1 MTAHQ
6 LDLSRRT
13 LLAGGGA
20 LIVSF
25 SLSRYPA
32 LAQDAPKPPLPDDL
46 KKAPYLDSW
55 IRIDA
60 NGNVTVFTG
69 KSELGQGI
77 KTALRQ
83 VAAEELSMKFE
94 DVDLITSDTART
106 ADEGFTSGS
115 QSMSDSGTA
124 ILHASA
130 QVRELLIGLAATKL
144 SVEVDTLKAEGGRI
158 VAADGRSVGY
168 GELVAGDVL
177 HVEAQPQS
185 KRKDPKSFSIV
196 GRSIARVDIPA
207 KVTGGIAYV
216 QDMRMPGMVHA
227 RIVVPPS
234 PKATISAVDTG
245 EVEKLPGV
253 LKIHRDGNFLAIIAE
268 REYQAVVAMNALAA
282 ATTWV
287 ENETLPDPK
296 TIYDY
301 LKSLPSENDV
311 ILNRVAAVPP
321 GGKVLSATFKRP
333 YQMHGSIGPS
343 CAIALFKD
351 DTLTVWSHGQ
361 GMFPL
366 QASVAELL
374 HMPKEKVRC
383 IHVEGSGCY
392 GHNGA
397 DDAGADAALLAVV
410 FPGRPVRLQWMRDQE
425 HTWEPYGPAMLSE
438 ICGTL
443 DAAGNVID
451 FSYDVWSNTHSTRPE
466 NAGNTMAGWLVSQP
480 FTQPAPR
487 PIPQPAGGG
496 DRNAIPL
503 YKFPSAKVTHH
514 FIPQMPIRVS
524 ALRALGAYM
533 NVFSIESFMDELA
546 AAANADP
553 VEFRLKHL
561 EDQRAKDVIQNV
573 ADRFDWKNWR
583 KAGPYHGRG
592 FAFAKYKNLAAY
604 AAVAVDLEVDRD
616 SGRIQLGRAVAAD
629 DSGQAVNPDGIKN
642 QVEGAIV
649 QATSW
654 TLHEQVAFDRM
665 RIKSRDWA
673 TYPILRFEDVFRSV
687 DVHVIDRPG
696 QPYLGTGEGG
706 QGPTAAAIANAVAH
720 ATGQRIRE
728 LPFTSERVKAALLQ
742 SAQPHD

>member
-1 MTAHQ
+1 MTAHP
-6 LDLSRRT
+6 LDLSRRA

-20 LIVSF
+20 LILSF
-25 SLSRYPA
+25 SLSRA
-32 LAQDAPKPPLPDDL
+32 LAQDATRPPLPGDL

-55 IRIDA
+55 IRIDSD
-60 NGNVTVFTG
+60 GKVTVFTG

-83 VAAEELSMKFE
+83 VAAEELSVKFE
-94 DVDLITSDTART
+94 DIDLITSDTAQT
-106 ADEGFTSGS
+106 PNEGFTSGS
-115 QSMSDSGTA
+115 QSMSDGGTA
-124 ILHASA
+124 ILHAAA
-130 QVRELLIGLAATKL
+130 QVRELLIGFAATKL
-144 SVEVDTLKAEGGRI
+144 GVEATTLKAEGGKI
-158 VAADGRSVGY
+158 IGADGRSVGY
-168 GELVAGDVL
+168 GDLVAADVL
-177 HVEAQPQS
+177 HVQAESQS
-185 KRKDPKSFSIV
+185 KRKDPKTFSIV
-196 GRSIARVDIPA
+196 GQPIARVDIPA

-227 RIVVPPS
+227 RIVAPPS
-234 PKATISAVDTG
+234 PKATISALDSAK
-245 EVEKLPGV
+245 VERLPGV
-253 LKIHRDGNFLAIIAE
+253 LKVHRDGNFLAVIAE

-282 ATTWV
+282 ATTWA
-287 ENETLPDPK
+287 ECETLPDPK

-301 LKSLPSENDV
+301 LKSLPSKNDV
-311 ILNRVAAVPP
+311 ILNRTAMVPL
-321 GGKVLSATFKRP
+321 GGKTLSATFKRP

-351 DTLTVWSHGQ
+351 DAITVWSHGQ

-374 HMPKEKVRC
+374 RMPKEKVRC

-397 DDAGADAALLAVV
+397 DDAGADAALLAVA

-425 HTWEPYGPAMLSE
+425 HTWEPYGPAMVSE
-438 ICGTL
+438 ISGTL

-466 NAGNTMAGWLVSQP
+466 SAGNTMVGWLVSQP
-480 FTQPAPR
+480 FAQPAPQ

-503 YKFPSAKVTHH
+503 YRFPSAKVTHH
-514 FIPQMPIRVS
+514 FIPQMPVRVS

-553 VEFRLKHL
+553 IEFRLKHL
-561 EDQRAKDVIQNV
+561 DDQRAKDVIATV
-573 ADRFDWKNWR
+573 ADSFGWKNWR
-583 KAGPYHGRG
+583 KTGPYHGRG

-604 AAVAVDLEVDRD
+604 VAVALDLEVDRD
-616 SGRIQLGRAVAAD
+616 SGRIRLGRAVAAD

-649 QATSW
+649 QAASW

-673 TYPILRFEDVFRSV
+673 SYPILRFEEVFRSV
-687 DVHVIDRPG
+687 EVHVIDRPG

-706 QGPTAAAIANAVAH
+706 QGPTAAAIGNAVAH

-728 LPFTSERVKAALLQ
+728 LPFTAERVKAALLQ
-742 SAQPHD
+742 RA

>member
-1 MTAHQ
+1 MTAHP
-6 LDLSRRT
+6 LDISRRT

-20 LIVSF
+20 LILSF
-25 SLSRYPA
+25 SLSRA
-32 LAQDAPKPPLPDDL
+32 LAQDAPKPPLPGDL

-55 IRIDA
+55 IRIGSD
-60 NGNVTVFTG
+60 GKVTVFTG

-83 VAAEELSMKFE
+83 VAAEELSVKFE
-94 DVDLITSDTART
+94 EVDLITSDTAQT
-106 ADEGFTSGS
+106 PNEGFTSGS
-115 QSMSDSGTA
+115 QSMSDGGTA
-124 ILHASA
+124 ILHAAA
-130 QVRELLIGLAATKL
+130 QVRELLIGFAATKL
-144 SVEVDTLKAEGGRI
+144 GVEADTLKAEGGKI
-158 VAADGRSVGY
+158 VAADGRAVGY
-168 GELVAGDVL
+168 GDLVAGDVL
-177 HVEAQPQS
+177 HVQAEPQS
-185 KRKDPKSFSIV
+185 KRKDPKTFSIV
-196 GRSIARVDIPA
+196 GQPIARVDIPA
-207 KVTGGIAYV
+207 KVTGGVAYI

-234 PKATISAVDTG
+234 PKATISAIDTAR
-245 EVEKLPGV
+245 VEKLPGV
-253 LKIHRDGNFLAIIAE
+253 LKVHRDGNFLAVIAE

-287 ENETLPDPK
+287 ETETLPDPK

-301 LKSLPSENDV
+301 LKSLPSKNDV
-311 ILNRVAAVPP
+311 ILNRTATVPP
-321 GGKVLSATFKRP
+321 GGKILSATFKRP

-351 DTLTVWSHGQ
+351 DALTVWSHGQ

-366 QASVAELL
+366 QASIAELL
-374 HMPKEKVRC
+374 RMPKEKVRC

-397 DDAGADAALLAVV
+397 DDAGADAALLAVA

-425 HTWEPYGPAMLSE
+425 HTWEPYGPAMVSE
-438 ICGTL
+438 ISGTL
-443 DAAGNVID
+443 DAAGNVTD

-466 NAGNTMAGWLVSQP
+466 SAGNTMVGWLVSQP
-480 FTQPAPR
+480 FAQPAPQ

-514 FIPQMPIRVS
+514 FIPQMPVRVS

-533 NVFSIESFMDELA
+533 NVFSIESFIDELA
-546 AAANADP
+546 AAVNADP

-561 EDQRAKDVIQNV
+561 EDQRAKDVIATV
-573 ADRFDWKNWR
+573 ADRFGWTNWR
-583 KAGPYHGRG
+583 KTGPYHGRG

-604 AAVAVDLEVDRD
+604 VAIALDLEVDRD
-616 SGRIQLGRAVAAD
+616 SGRIRLGRAVAAD

-649 QATSW
+649 QAASW

-673 TYPILRFEDVFRSV
+673 TYPILRFEEVFRSV
-687 DVHVIDRPG
+687 EVHVIDRPG

-728 LPFTSERVKAALLQ
+728 LPFTTERVKGALLQ
-742 SAQPHD
+742 SA

>member
-1 MTAHQ
+1 MTAHP
-6 LDLSRRT
+6 LDISRRA

-20 LIVSF
+20 LILHF
-25 SLSRYPA
+25 SLLPYPA
-32 LAQDAPKPPLPDDL
+32 LAQDAPKPPLPGDL
-46 KKAPYLDSW
+46 KKAPFLDSW
-55 IRIDA
+55 IRIETD
-60 NGNVTVFTG
+60 GKITVFTG

-83 VAAEELSMKFE
+83 VAAEELSVKFE
-94 DVDLITSDTART
+94 EIDLITSDTART
-106 ADEGFTSGS
+106 ANEGFTSGS
-115 QSMSDSGTA
+115 QSMSDGGTA
-124 ILHASA
+124 ILHAEA
-130 QVRELLIGLAATKL
+130 QVRELLIGFAATKL
-144 SVEVDTLKAEGGRI
+144 GVEAGALKAEGGRI
-158 VAADGRSVGY
+158 VAANGRSMGY

-177 HVEAQPQS
+177 HVQAQQQS
-185 KRKDPKSFSIV
+185 KRKDPKTFSIV
-196 GRSIARVDIPA
+196 GQPVARVDIPA
-207 KVTGGIAYV
+207 KVTGGQAYV

-227 RIVVPPS
+227 RIVAPPS
-234 PKATISAVDTG
+234 PKATVSGVDTAK
-245 EVEKLPGV
+245 VEKLPGV
-253 LKIHRDGNFLAIIAE
+253 LKIHRDGNFLAVIAE

-282 ATTWV
+282 ATTWA
-287 ENETLPDPK
+287 ERETLPDQK

-301 LKSLPSENDV
+301 LRSLPARSDV
-311 ILNRVAAVPP
+311 ILNRAAATPP
-321 GGKVLSATFKRP
+321 GGKSLAATFKRP

-351 DTLTVWSHGQ
+351 DALTVWSHGQ

-397 DDAGADAALLAVV
+397 DDAGADAALLAMT

-425 HTWEPYGPAMLSE
+425 HTWEPYGPAMVSE
-438 ICGTL
+438 IRGTL
-443 DAAGNVID
+443 DATGNVVD
-451 FSYDVWSNTHSTRPE
+451 FSYEVWSNTHSTRPE
-466 NAGNTMAGWLVSQP
+466 SAGNMMAGWLVSQP
-480 FTQPAPR
+480 FAQPEPR

-514 FIPQMPIRVS
+514 FVPQMPVRVS

-546 AAANADP
+546 VAANTDP

-561 EDQRAKDVIQNV
+561 EDQRAKDVIATV

-583 KAGPYHGRG
+583 KTGPYHGRG
-592 FAFAKYKNLAAY
+592 FAFAKYKNIAAY
-604 AAVAVDLEVDRD
+604 VAVAMDLEVDRE
-616 SGRIQLGRAVAAD
+616 SGRIRLGRAVAAD

-649 QATSW
+649 QAASW
-654 TLHEQVAFDRM
+654 TLCEQVTFDRE

-687 DVHVIDRPG
+687 EVHIIDRPG

-706 QGPTAAAIANAVAH
+706 QGPTAAAIANAVTH
-720 ATGQRIRE
+720 AIGRRIRE
-728 LPFTSERVKAALLQ
+728 LPLTPERVKTTLLK
-742 SAQPHD
+742 SA

>member
-1 MTAHQ
+1 MTVHP
-6 LDLSRRT
+6 LDLSRRV

-20 LIVSF
+20 LILGF
-25 SLSRYPA
+25 SLSPRA
-32 LAQDAPKPPLPDDL
+32 MLAQDAPKPPALPGDL
-46 KKAPYLDSW
+46 KKAPFLDSW
-55 IRIDA
+55 IRVGAD
-60 NGNVTVFTG
+60 GKVTVFTG

-83 VAAEELSMKFE
+83 VAAEELSVKFE
-94 DVDLITSDTART
+94 EVDLITSDTAQT

-124 ILHASA
+124 ILHAAA
-130 QVRELLIGLAATKL
+130 QVRELLIGLAATKW
-144 SVEVDTLKAEGGRI
+144 SVEADTLKVEGGKI
-158 VAADGRSVGY
+158 VAADGRSVAY

-177 HVEAQPQS
+177 HVQAQPQS
-185 KRKDPKSFSIV
+185 KRKDPHTFSIV
-196 GRSIARVDIPA
+196 GQSAARVDIPA
-207 KVTGGIAYV
+207 KVTGGAAYV

-227 RIVVPPS
+227 RIIVPPS
-234 PKATISAVDTG
+234 PKATIQTVDTAA
-245 EVEKLPGV
+245 VEKLPGV
-253 LKIHRDGNFLAIIAE
+253 LKIHRDGNFLAVITE

-287 ENETLPDPK
+287 ESETLPDQN

-301 LKSLPSENDV
+301 LKSLPAKNDV
-311 ILNRVAAVPP
+311 ILNRATTIPP
-321 GGKVLSATFKRP
+321 GGKSLSATFKRP

-343 CAIALFKD
+343 CAIAVFKD
-351 DTLTVWSHGQ
+351 DALTVWSHGQ

-366 QASVAELL
+366 RASVAELL

-397 DDAGADAALLAVV
+397 DDAGADAALLAVA

-425 HTWEPYGPAMLSE
+425 HTWEPYGPAMSSE
-438 ICGTL
+438 IHGTL

-451 FSYDVWSNTHSTRPE
+451 FSYDVWSNAHSTRPE
-466 NAGNTMAGWLVSQP
+466 SAGNTMAGWLVSQP
-480 FTQPAPR
+480 FTQPAPQ

-514 FIPQMPIRVS
+514 FIPQMPVRVS

-533 NVFSIESFMDELA
+533 NVFSIESFMDEMA
-546 AAANADP
+546 EAANADP

-583 KAGPYHGRG
+583 KASPYHGRG

-604 AAVAVDLEVDRD
+604 VAVALDLEVDRE
-616 SGRIQLGRAVAAD
+616 SGQIRLGRAVAAD

-649 QATSW
+649 QAASW

-720 ATGQRIRE
+720 AIGRRIRE
-728 LPFTSERVKAALLQ
+728 LPFTNDRVKKALLQ
-742 SAQPHD
+742 SS

>member
-1 MTAHQ
+1 MTAHP
-6 LDLSRRT
+6 LDISRRA

-20 LIVSF
+20 LILSF
-25 SLSRYPA
+25 SLSRAP
-32 LAQDAPKPPLPDDL
+32 AQDAPKPPLPGDL

-55 IRIDA
+55 IRIGSD
-60 NGNVTVFTG
+60 GKVTVFTG

-83 VAAEELSMKFE
+83 VAAEELSVKFE
-94 DVDLITSDTART
+94 EVDLITSDTAQT
-106 ADEGFTSGS
+106 PNEGFTSGS
-115 QSMSDSGTA
+115 QSMSDGGTA
-124 ILHASA
+124 ILHAAA
-130 QVRELLIGLAATKL
+130 QVRELLIGFAATKL
-144 SVEVDTLKAEGGRI
+144 GVEADTLKAEGGKI

-168 GELVAGDVL
+168 GDLVAGDVL
-177 HVEAQPQS
+177 HVQAEPQS
-185 KRKDPKSFSIV
+185 KRKDPKTFSIV
-196 GRSIARVDIPA
+196 GQPIARVDIPA
-207 KVTGGIAYV
+207 KVTGGVAYI

-234 PKATISAVDTG
+234 PKATISAIDTAR
-245 EVEKLPGV
+245 VEKLPGV
-253 LKIHRDGNFLAIIAE
+253 LKVHRDGNFLAVIAE

-287 ENETLPDPK
+287 ETETLPDPK

-301 LKSLPSENDV
+301 LKSLPSKNDV
-311 ILNRVAAVPP
+311 ILNRTATVPP
-321 GGKVLSATFKRP
+321 GGKILSATFKRP

-351 DTLTVWSHGQ
+351 DALTVWSHGQ

-366 QASVAELL
+366 QASIAELL
-374 HMPKEKVRC
+374 RMPKEKVRC

-397 DDAGADAALLAVV
+397 DDAGADAALLAVA

-425 HTWEPYGPAMLSE
+425 HTWEPYGPAMVSE
-438 ICGTL
+438 ISGTL
-443 DAAGNVID
+443 DAAGNVTD

-466 NAGNTMAGWLVSQP
+466 GAGNTMVGWLVSQP
-480 FTQPAPR
+480 FAQPAPQ

-514 FIPQMPIRVS
+514 FIPQMPVRVS

-533 NVFSIESFMDELA
+533 NVFSIESFIDELA
-546 AAANADP
+546 AAVNADP

-561 EDQRAKDVIQNV
+561 EDQRAKDVIATV
-573 ADRFDWKNWR
+573 ADRFGWTNWR
-583 KAGPYHGRG
+583 KTGPYHGRG

-604 AAVAVDLEVDRD
+604 VAIALDLEVDRD
-616 SGRIQLGRAVAAD
+616 SGRIRLGRAVAAD

-649 QATSW
+649 QAASW

-673 TYPILRFEDVFRSV
+673 TYPILRFEEVFRSV
-687 DVHVIDRPG
+687 EVHVIDRPG

-728 LPFTSERVKAALLQ
+728 LPFTTERVKGALLQ
-742 SAQPHD
+742 SA

>member
-1 MTAHQ
+1 MTVHP
-6 LDLSRRT
+6 LKLSRRSA
-13 LLAGGGA
+13 LAGGGA
-20 LIVSF
+20 LILSF
-25 SLSRYPA
+25 SLSRYA
-32 LAQDAPKPPLPDDL
+32 VLAQDAPKPGPLPGDL
-46 KKAPYLDSW
+46 KKAPFLDFW
-55 IRIDA
+55 IRVGADGKI
-60 NGNVTVFTG
+60 TIFTG

-83 VAAEELSMKFE
+83 VAAEELSVSFDE
-94 DVDLITSDTART
+94 VDLITSDTAQT

-124 ILHASA
+124 ILHATA

-144 SVEVDTLKAEGGRI
+144 GVEAATLKADGGKI
-158 VAADGRSVGY
+158 VATDGQSVGY
-168 GELVAGDVL
+168 GELVGGDEL
-177 HVEAQPQS
+177 HVQAQPQS
-185 KRKDPKSFSIV
+185 KRKDPKTFSMV
-196 GRSIARVDIPA
+196 GQSVARVDIPA
-207 KVTGGIAYV
+207 KVTGGEAYV

-234 PKATISAVDTG
+234 PKATVSAVDIAMI
-245 EVEKLPGV
+245 EKLPGV
-253 LKIHRDGNFLAIIAE
+253 LKVHRDGNFLAVIAE
-268 REYQAVVAMNALAA
+268 REYQSLVAMNALAA
-282 ATTWV
+282 ATTWA
-287 ENETLPDPK
+287 EQETLPNPS
-296 TIYDY
+296 TIYEY
-301 LKSLPSENDV
+301 LKSLPAKNDV
-311 ILNRVAAVPP
+311 ILNRKAATPS
-321 GGKVLSATFKRP
+321 GGKTLSATFKRP

-343 CAIALFKD
+343 CAIAQFKD
-351 DTLTVWSHGQ
+351 GELIVWSHGQ

-374 HMPKEKVRC
+374 RMPKEKVRC

-397 DDAGADAALLAVV
+397 DDAGAGAALLAVA

-438 ICGTL
+438 IAATL
-443 DAAGNVID
+443 DGGGNVID

-466 NAGNTMAGWLVSQP
+466 SAGNTMVGWLIAQP
-480 FTQPAPR
+480 FAQPEPK
-487 PIPQPAGGG
+487 PIPQPTGGG
-496 DRNAIPL
+496 DRNAIPF

-514 FIPQMPIRVS
+514 FVPQMPIRVS
-524 ALRALGAYM
+524 ALRSLGAYM
-533 NVFSIESFMDELA
+533 NVFAIESFMDELA
-546 AAANADP
+546 AAANSDP

-561 EDQRAKDVIQNV
+561 DDPRAREVIETV
-573 ADRFDWKNWR
+573 ADHFDWKNWR

-604 AAVAVDLEVDRD
+604 VAVALDLEVDREF
-616 SGRIQLGRAVAAD
+616 GRIRLGRAVAAD

-649 QATSW
+649 QAASW
-654 TLHEQVAFDRM
+654 TLLEQVAFDRT

-687 DVHVIDRPG
+687 EVHILDRPG

-706 QGPTAAAIANAVAH
+706 QGPTAAAIGNAVAH

-728 LPFTSERVKAALLQ
+728 LPLTRGRVKTAMG
-742 SAQPHD
+742 

>member
-1 MTAHQ
+1 MTAHS

-20 LIVSF
+20 LILSF
-25 SLSRYPA
+25 SLSRA
-32 LAQDAPKPPLPDDL
+32 LAQDAPKPPLPGDL

-55 IRIDA
+55 IRIGSD
-60 NGNVTVFTG
+60 GKVTVFTG

-83 VAAEELSMKFE
+83 VTAEELSVKFE
-94 DVDLITSDTART
+94 EVDLITSDTAQT
-106 ADEGFTSGS
+106 PNEGFTSGS
-115 QSMSDSGTA
+115 QSMSDGGTA
-124 ILHASA
+124 ILHAAA
-130 QVRELLIGLAATKL
+130 QVRELLIGFAATKL
-144 SVEVDTLKAEGGRI
+144 GVEVDTLKAEGGKI

-168 GELVAGDVL
+168 GDLVAGDVL
-177 HVEAQPQS
+177 HVQAEPQS
-185 KRKDPKSFSIV
+185 KRKDPKTFSIV
-196 GRSIARVDIPA
+196 GQPIARVDIPA
-207 KVTGGIAYV
+207 KVTGGVAYV

-234 PKATISAVDTG
+234 PKATISAVDTAK
-245 EVEKLPGV
+245 VEKLPGV
-253 LKIHRDGNFLAIIAE
+253 LKIHRDGNFLAVIAE

-282 ATTWV
+282 STTWV
-287 ENETLPDPK
+287 ESETLPDPK

-301 LKSLPSENDV
+301 LKSLPSKDDV
-311 ILNRVAAVPP
+311 ILNRAATVPS
-321 GGKVLSATFKRP
+321 GGKTLSATFKRP

-374 HMPKEKVRC
+374 HIPKEKVRC

-397 DDAGADAALLAVV
+397 DDAGADAALLAVAL
-410 FPGRPVRLQWMRDQE
+410 PGRPIRLQWMRDQE
-425 HTWEPYGPAMLSE
+425 HTWEPYGPAMVSE
-438 ICGTL
+438 ISGTL

-466 NAGNTMAGWLVSQP
+466 SAGDTMVGWLVSQP
-480 FTQPAPR
+480 FAQPAPQ

-514 FIPQMPIRVS
+514 FIPEMPVRVS

-533 NVFSIESFMDELA
+533 NVYSIESFMDELA

-561 EDQRAKDVIQNV
+561 DDQRAKDVIATV
-573 ADRFDWKNWR
+573 ADRFGWTNWR
-583 KAGPYHGRG
+583 KTGPYHGRG

-604 AAVAVDLEVDRD
+604 VAIAMDLEVDRD
-616 SGRIQLGRAVAAD
+616 SGRIRLGRAVAAD

-649 QATSW
+649 QAASW
-654 TLHEQVAFDRM
+654 TLHEQVAFDRV

-673 TYPILRFEDVFRSV
+673 TYPILRFEEVFRSV
-687 DVHVIDRPG
+687 EVHVIDRPG

-720 ATGQRIRE
+720 ATGRRIRE
-728 LPFTSERVKAALLQ
+728 LPFTAERVKAALFQ
-742 SAQPHD
+742 SA